1 MKSKKI
7 KKAKKS
13 EDLEVSL
20 DSLDLN
26 TLFSNGDV
34 NFDQVAETDTPGKV
48 KRKKS
53 KSVSLEEFKLEA
65 DSDLE
70 KILK

>member
-26 TLFSNGDV
+26 VLFSNGDV

-53 KSVSLEEFKLEA
+53 KSFSLDECKLEA

>member
-13 EDLEVSL
+13 EDLEMSL

-26 TLFSNGDV
+26 VLFSNGDV

-53 KSVSLEEFKLEA
+53 KSFSLDEFKLEA